1 MKREPIRVLH
11 LLHSMNRGGAETML
25 MNYYRQMDREQ
36 VQFDFLLTY
45 QGISDYEK
53 EILELGGK
61 VFHITPCTLHT
72 FGQYKKDIANFLTV
86 HPQYRIVHSHNSSKS
101 AIPLGIA
108 KKCGVPIRISHSHN
122 MFLANPFSPKECM
135 RKLLRNPLK
144 KVSTHNFACSKE
156 AGIWLYGEKYWKEG
170 KVKIVKNAIDLECF
184 AYMPETRERMR
195 QQFGL
200 KDSYVV
206 GHVGRFAPQKNHD
219 FLIDIFAEIKKKKKE
234 AVLLLVGEGE
244 LRSEIEEKVRHLGL
258 SDSVIFTGVRKDV
271 PELMQMMDV
280 FVMPS
285 LFEGLG
291 IVLIEA
297 QTTGLPCFASE
308 GVVAQEAKVTELLN
322 FYSLEHKA
330 EEWATE
336 ILKKSVLYTR
346 TSRVGQVTK
355 KGYDSKEAAKKLQ
368 EFYIRAYRESECKQ
382 EGRK

>member
-170 KVKIVKNAIDLECF
+170 KVKIVKN
-184 AYMPETRERMR
+184 R
-195 QQFGL
+195 
-200 KDSYVV
+200 
-206 GHVGRFAPQKNHD
+206 
-219 FLIDIFAEIKKKKKE
+219 
-234 AVLLLVGEGE
+234 
-244 LRSEIEEKVRHLGL
+244 
-258 SDSVIFTGVRKDV
+258 
-271 PELMQMMDV
+271 
-280 FVMPS
+280 
-285 LFEGLG
+285 
-291 IVLIEA
+291 
-297 QTTGLPCFASE
+297 
-308 GVVAQEAKVTELLN
+308 
-322 FYSLEHKA
+322 
-330 EEWATE
+330 
-336 ILKKSVLYTR
+336 
-346 TSRVGQVTK
+346 
-355 KGYDSKEAAKKLQ
+355 
-368 EFYIRAYRESECKQ
+368 
-382 EGRK
+382 